1 MSIRYLLRRV
11 HAARVSCSRTR
22 PRGIRKRAIPL
33 GNFRLNRRS
42 NLLALIYAARS
53 PAGPRGCGTGS
64 IAGEKHM
71 FAEFI
76 TKGQSR
82 RRFIKSA
89 SALAGLGALGSALPM
104 RAVASE
110 GDVIK
115 IGFLAPL
122 TGPVAAW
129 GKPGLDGCR
138 IWGEWI
144 NAAGGIQY
152 GGHGHMVEF
161 VPYDNEYDPAK
172 ARTGA
177 TKLIREDGVSLIM
190 MLGGDTWPGVQPV
203 ADRTGMLFTTLL
215 PSDLGPD
222 TATLLAPAEVHPIYN
237 VTGVEWLAENKPEL
251 KTAVMCAQDDA
262 LGLPSVATYL
272 AAFEAAGISMQQ
284 EPLLFDPATTDFAP
298 VVTKLLSGNPDI
310 FCLDTCYADYVHPIT
325 EQLFQQGYGG
335 QIISCTA
342 DFYEQMIEKTS
353 VEFMEGFI
361 FQFPDFDDPALNA
374 DFVNFPDA
382 NRFYEVYNERHPGEW
397 GAVSWEYASIME
409 LWKSAA
415 EKAGSIEPDA
425 VLSAMK
431 EGGKGEHAFGT
442 ADWWGEDL
450 FGIDN
455 ALVGDWPVVVIE
467 NGKATIKEFKSIP
480 DWYASNGELLKKHM
494 SAYGQMWDQR

>member
-1 MSIRYLLRRV
+1 
-11 HAARVSCSRTR
+11 
-22 PRGIRKRAIPL
+22 
-33 GNFRLNRRS
+33 
-42 NLLALIYAARS
+42 
-53 PAGPRGCGTGS
+53 
-64 IAGEKHM
+64 M

-76 TKGQSR
+76 SKGQSR

-104 RAVASE
+104 RAVAN
-110 GDVIK
+110 GDDVIK

-161 VPYDNEYDPAK
+161 VAYDNEYDPAK

-222 TATLLAPAEVHPIYN
+222 TTTLLAPAEVHPIYN

-298 VVTKLLSGNPDI
+298 VVTKLLAGNPDI

-415 EKAGSIEPDA
+415 EKAGSVEPDA
-425 VLSAMK
+425 VLAAMK

-467 NGKATIKEFKSIP
+467 SGKATIKEFKSIP